1 MKNIEDNEGFDLDWE
16 TSKDELRVEG
26 KFDVIRVKHLIY
38 DTYQYFYQYSGY
50 NSVLRGDLD
59 VYRDICELACI
70 GEYPKDC
77 RQYEFD
83 CCMDFVEGLLY
94 AIELGFPRGYNQ
106 IALHVGLNEHMA
118 GGGGRDADMSSYES
132 FSRDFYKEM
141 KFHLS
146 DAFEDDT
153 TDYENIME
161 EMFPDKF
168 DITDVDIK
176 KAYDHECRRIQSMP
190 DDRITAG
197 SGR

>member
-1 MKNIEDNEGFDLDWE
+1 M
-16 TSKDELRVEG
+16 
-26 KFDVIRVKHLIY
+26 
-38 DTYQYFYQYSGY
+38 
-50 NSVLRGDLD
+50 LRGDLD

-168 DITDVDIK
+168 DITDDLDIFSFIEGNVGIELLLNPCSLLYQK
-176 KAYDHECRRIQSMP
+176 NDYRSQLKDFIEC
-190 DDRITAG
+190 T
-197 SGR
+197 